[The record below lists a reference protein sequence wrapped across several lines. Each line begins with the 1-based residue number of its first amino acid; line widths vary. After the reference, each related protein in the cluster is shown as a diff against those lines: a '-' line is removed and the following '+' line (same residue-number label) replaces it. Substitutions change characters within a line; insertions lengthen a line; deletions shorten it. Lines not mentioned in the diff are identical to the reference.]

1 MWFNVDGELVG
12 NDPATFEVMPGAL
25 HTREFTRGP
34 ASHGSS
40 ARDCAGAFRGQ
51 VR

>member
-25 HTREFTRGP
+25 QFVVGKK
-34 ASHGSS
+34 
-40 ARDCAGAFRGQ
+40 
-51 VR
+51 